1 LGGQIIV
8 NSIKKGNRVQIEILN
23 SGKYESNAQDSAN
36 GLGLENTKERLKLLF
51 EEKASFNIKN
61 LDENFVIA
69 TIELPL

>member
-1 LGGQIIV
+1 V
-8 NSIKKGNRVQIEILN
+8 NSLKKGNRVQIAIIN

-36 GLGLENTKERLKLLF
+36 GLGLENTQERLKLLF
-51 EEKASFNIKN
+51 EEKASFDIKN